1 MDAASARGGYGARMR
16 RTAIVLTLVLAAAL
30 TPASPAPA
38 QDVRKGPKGDAFY
51 TPPKPLT
58 GRHGGL
64 IWARRQTGSDALKR
78 NARLM
83 LYRSRSVDGDVVAV
97 SGSLTLPRGP
107 RPKGGWPVIT
117 YAHGTAG
124 VADACAP
131 TRGYDE
137 NQLVSYAYPLL
148 RRFLNAGFAVV
159 RTDYEGLGT
168 PGVHPFLVGRSE
180 GRSVLDAVRAARELE
195 PRLSNRFV
203 IAGHSQGGHAALFAA
218 ALASRWVPD
227 LRLRGTVALAPA
239 SHLRTQFA
247 LTRALSNPG
256 GGLGSFVALGLRA
269 VDTIAP
275 RVGVPQ
281 LLTDRARGLYPD
293 TLRRCHDTL
302 QAGDSVGGLPLNEI
316 LRGDADLSGL
326 LGVIGAQDP
335 EHLTITSR
343 VRLLQGTADGTV
355 FATFTNQLVAELR
368 GRGTK
373 LGYTTYDGVSHAGVI
388 EAGGADAMRWIERRL
403 G

>member
-1 MDAASARGGYGARMR
+1 MR
-16 RTAIVLTLVLAAAL
+16 RTALVLALILAAAL
-30 TPASPAPA
+30 PAASPAAA
-38 QDVRKGPKGDAFY
+38 QDARKGPRGDAFY
-51 TPPKPLT
+51 TPPKLLN
-58 GRHGGL
+58 GKHGEL
-64 IWARRQTGSDALKR
+64 LWARRQRGPDALKR
-78 NARLM
+78 NARLL
-83 LYRSRSVDGDVVAV
+83 LYRSKSVDGDTVAV

-107 RPKGGWPVIT
+107 RPRGGWPVVT

-124 VADACAP
+124 IADACAP

-137 NQLVSYAYPLL
+137 RQLVSYAYPLL
-148 RRFLNAGFAVV
+148 RRLLSAGYAVV

-180 GRSVLDAVRAARELE
+180 GRGVLDAVRAARELE
-195 PRLSNRFV
+195 PRLSRRFV

-218 ALASRWVPD
+218 ALAPGWVPE

-269 VDTIAP
+269 VDTVLP
-275 RVGVPQ
+275 RIGVPQ

-302 QAGDSVGGLPLNEI
+302 QAADSFGAVPLNEI
-316 LRGDADLSGL
+316 LRGDADIGGL
-326 LGVIGAQDP
+326 LDVIGAQDP
-335 EHLTITSR
+335 ERLTIRSR
-343 VRLLQGTADGTV
+343 LRVLQGSADGTV
-355 FATFTNQLVAELR
+355 LPTFTNQLVDDLR

-373 LGYTTYDGVSHAGVI
+373 LAYTTYDGVSHAGVI
-388 EAGGADAMRWIERRL
+388 EAGGADATRWIARRL

>member
-1 MDAASARGGYGARMR
+1 MR
-16 RTAIVLTLVLAAAL
+16 RTAIALTLVLAAAL
-30 TPASPAPA
+30 TPASAAGA

-83 LYRSRSVDGDVVAV
+83 LYRSKSVDGDVVAV

-107 RPKGGWPVIT
+107 RPRGGWPIVT

-124 VADACAP
+124 VADGCAP

-180 GRSVLDAVRAARELE
+180 GRGVLDAVRAARELE

-218 ALASRWVPD
+218 ALAPRWVPD
-227 LRLRGTVALAPA
+227 LKLRGTVALAPA
-239 SHLRTQFA
+239 SHLREQFEA
-247 LTRALSNPG
+247 TRALSNPG

-269 VDTIAP
+269 VDAVAP
-275 RVGVPQ
+275 QVGVPQ
-281 LLTDRARGLYPD
+281 LLTERARALFPD

-302 QAGDSVGGLPLNEI
+302 SAADSFGGVPLNEI
-316 LRGDADLSGL
+316 LRGDADINRL
-326 LGVIGAQDP
+326 LRIFGAQSP
-335 EHLTITSR
+335 EVLRIRSR
-343 VRLLQGTADGTV
+343 VYVLQGAADSTV
-355 FATFTNQLVAELR
+355 FAGFTSQLVRNLTVL
-368 GRGTK
+368 GTP
-373 LGYTTYDGVSHAGVI
+373 LAYALYDGVTHAGVI
-388 EAGGADAMRWIERRL
+388 EAGGADATRWIRRRL
-403 G
+403 K

>member
-1 MDAASARGGYGARMR
+1 MGAATATGGYGARMR

-30 TPASPAPA
+30 TPATAAGA

-51 TPPKPLT
+51 TPPKPFT

-83 LYRSRSVDGDVVAV
+83 LYRSNSLDGDVVAV

-107 RPKGGWPVIT
+107 RPRGGWPIVT

-124 VADACAP
+124 VADGCAP

-137 NQLVSYAYPLL
+137 NQLVSYADPLV
-148 RRFLNAGFAVV
+148 RRFLDAGYAVV

-218 ALASRWVPD
+218 ALAPRWVPD
-227 LRLRGTVALAPA
+227 LKLRGTVALAPP
-239 SHLRTQFA
+239 SHLREQFEA
-247 LTRALSNPG
+247 TRAFSNPG

-269 VDTIAP
+269 VDAVAP
-275 RVGVPQ
+275 QVGVPQ
-281 LLTDRARGLYPD
+281 LLTDRARGLFSD

-302 QAGDSVGGLPLNEI
+302 SAADSFGGVPLNEI
-316 LRGDADLSGL
+316 LRGDADLGAL

-355 FATFTNQLVAELR
+355 FAAFTNQLVAELR

-373 LGYTTYDGVSHAGVI
+373 LAYTSYDGVTHAGVI
-388 EAGGADAMRWIERRL
+388 EAGGADATRWIRRRL
-403 G
+403 K

>member
-1 MDAASARGGYGARMR
+1 MR
-16 RTAIVLTLVLAAAL
+16 RATIVLTLILAAAVA
-30 TPASPAPA
+30 ASPAAA

-51 TPPKPLT
+51 TPPKPLK
-58 GRHGGL
+58 GKHGGL
-64 IWARRQTGSDALKR
+64 IWARRQRGSDALKR
-78 NARLM
+78 NARVL
-83 LYRSRSVDGDVVAV
+83 LYRSKSVDGETVAV

-107 RPKGGWPVIT
+107 RPRDGWPVVT

-137 NQLVSYAYPLL
+137 RQLVSYAYPLL
-148 RRFLNAGFAVV
+148 RRLLNAGYAVV

-195 PRLSNRFV
+195 PRLSRKYV

-239 SHLRTQFA
+239 SHLRTQFG

-269 VDTIAP
+269 VDTVAP
-275 RVGVPQ
+275 GLGVAQ
-281 LLTDRARGLYPD
+281 LLTDRARGLYPQ
-293 TLRRCHDTL
+293 TLSRCHDTL
-302 QAGDSVGGLPLNEI
+302 QNADSFGAVPLNEI
-316 LRGDADLSGL
+316 LRGDADIDGL
-326 LGVIGAQDP
+326 LDVIGAQDP
-335 EHLTITSR
+335 ENLTIRSR
-343 VRLLQGTADGTV
+343 LRVLQGSADGTV
-355 FATFTNQLVAELR
+355 LPTFTNQLVDELR
-368 GRGTK
+368 RRGTK
-373 LGYTTYDGVSHAGVI
+373 LAYTTYDGVSHAGVI
-388 EAGGADAMRWIERRL
+388 EAGGADATRWIAKRL

>member
-1 MDAASARGGYGARMR
+1 MR

-30 TPASPAPA
+30 TPASAAGA

-51 TPPKPLT
+51 APPKPLT
-58 GRHGGL
+58 GRHGRL
-64 IWARRQTGSDALKR
+64 IWARRQTGPDALKR

-83 LYRSRSVDGDVVAV
+83 LYRSKSVDGDVVAV
-97 SGSLTLPRGP
+97 SGSLALPRGP
-107 RPKGGWPVIT
+107 KPKGGWPVVT
-117 YAHGTAG
+117 YAHGTVG

-131 TRGYDE
+131 THGYDE
-137 NQLVSYAYPLL
+137 RLLVSYAYPLV
-148 RRFLNAGFAVV
+148 RRFLDAGYAVV

-168 PGVHPFLVGRSE
+168 PGVHPFLIGRSE

-195 PRLSNRFV
+195 PRLSRRYV

-218 ALASRWVPD
+218 ALAPKWVPD

-239 SHLRTQFA
+239 SHLRAQFEA
-247 LTRALSNPG
+247 TRVLSQPG
-256 GGLGSFVALGLRA
+256 GGLGALVALGLRA
-269 VDTIAP
+269 ANVVAP
-275 RVGVPQ
+275 QARVSE
-281 LLTDRARGLYPD
+281 LLTPRARSFYPD
-293 TLRRCHDTL
+293 TLRRCLDTL

-316 LRGDADLSGL
+316 LRGDADLGAL

-355 FATFTNQLVAELR
+355 FAAFTNQLVAELR

-373 LGYTTYDGVSHAGVI
+373 LAYTTYDGVSHAGVI

-403 G
+403 Q